1 MSDIEMLLVD
11 AFRKIATGRGH
22 CPHLARAFGRLAR
35 CEGADLVRVT
45 AILLSAI
52 DNGCR
57 RTVIIGM
64 PGAEECTLSELQML
78 AIVAAAQKSDHAL
91 LDAHLAWM
99 VHPPHR
105 KPVAVAARLLSG
117 LLLKSGLK
125 VSVPSFGLAQPSA
138 MLSVVA

>member
-22 CPHLARAFGRLAR
+22 CPHLARALGRLAR
-35 CEGADLVRVT
+35 CDGSDLVRVI
-45 AILLSAI
+45 AIMLSAI

-57 RTVIIGM
+57 RTVTIGM
-64 PGAEECTLSELQML
+64 PGTEECTLSELQML

-91 LDAHLAWM
+91 LDAHLAWL
-99 VHPPHR
+99 VHGPHH
-105 KPVAVAARLLSG
+105 KPVAVAARLVSG
-117 LLLKSGLK
+117 LLLKSGLR

>member
-1 MSDIEMLLVD
+1 MSEIETLLVD

-22 CPHLARAFGRLAR
+22 CPHLARGLGRLAR
-35 CEGADLVRVT
+35 CEGADLVRVI
-45 AILLSAI
+45 AIMLCAI

-57 RTVIIGM
+57 RTIVIGM

-78 AIVAAAQKSDHAL
+78 AIVAAAQKSDYAL
-91 LDAHLAWM
+91 LDAHLTWM

-105 KPVAVAARLLSG
+105 KPVAVAARLVSG

-125 VSVPSFGLAQPSA
+125 VSVPSFGLAEPGA
-138 MLSVVA
+138 MLGVVA